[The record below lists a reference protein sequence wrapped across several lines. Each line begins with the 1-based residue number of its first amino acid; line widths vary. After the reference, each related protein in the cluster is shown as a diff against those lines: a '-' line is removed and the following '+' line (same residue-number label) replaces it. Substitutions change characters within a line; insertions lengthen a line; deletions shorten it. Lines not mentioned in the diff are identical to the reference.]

1 MKGAVVQARASRV
14 APTGRVARRARPAVA
29 CVVTTCLVS
38 GFSGTVFAQQT
49 PPGQTP
55 RFRASVEVTTLDVSV
70 VDDRGKPLVDLT
82 SADFTVRV
90 DGNVRRVVSAEWVPL
105 VSDSGAPPPP
115 APPDGYSTNEAS
127 TGGRLIVLAV
137 DEPNIRFGG
146 ALAIAKAANAFIDR
160 LSPSDRVA
168 VAGFGIGAPA
178 TAFTADR
185 ARTKQAI
192 NRLVGQK
199 QAVRLADLGH
209 NIGLAEAL
217 VIEAGDRSTLDS
229 VISRECQNVGGR
241 PDPLCPDEVSSEAH
255 EMASEANR
263 RGDQTIVG
271 LRELFTGLRGIEGP
285 KTLILI
291 SEGFVLNDRALVVD
305 IGSLAAAARTSV
317 YALKLDN
324 QLFDISDG
332 RVPRDQMGDRQV
344 LSEGLETVAAAARGT
359 LFTVVGTATSLFDRI
374 QSEISGYYL
383 VGVESDPRDRD
394 GKPHP
399 IRVDTSRRGAQ
410 VRSRR
415 QILSAPADQGTA
427 RSPHQAVAAA
437 LSSPLLVSALPL
449 RVASFA
455 LQGPER
461 DRVQILIHAD
471 VGTDYS
477 ASKVVTAAYVIADTN
492 GRTVDN
498 KSFDA
503 RLLPI
508 MSGVPSALQY
518 KAGASLPPG
527 DYTLKLAVAEGD
539 RVGTVEHVIH
549 ATLPQAG
556 ALAFSELMVG
566 GPIEVGEI
574 LQPTIGYQVTFGA
587 VHGYFEAYGADAGR
601 VSVEY
606 EVAADETSPALIDVD
621 VAPHPV
627 GDSRTIFTRVLP
639 IQQLP
644 PGKYL
649 LRAVVSVDNREVK
662 TLVRGFEV
670 SPPRVL
676 MTSAEG
682 LGSMAVDT
690 GLFLPVDDGAMSP
703 KFHSEHAAA
712 PEIVAPFRDRVPTTT
727 PGVREAFDQGLAFL
741 TAGDYPKAEV
751 SFKRAIQPEADSTA
765 ALAYL
770 AVSFAAAGHDIEA
783 ASAFQTALVDGSDL
797 PQIYEWLGGT
807 LMRNHDLG
815 EARAIFEEAVG
826 KWPSDLRF
834 TKPLAMLYGTFGR
847 GREAVR
853 TLERYLAGRHDDR
866 AAYYLGVQWLY
877 TVHLSGAVVHD
888 RAQDLK
894 LAREYADAYASGPQ
908 AALVKQ
914 WVAFLEAG
922 K

>member
-1 MKGAVVQARASRV
+1 VKG
-14 APTGRVARRARPAVA
+14 GARRARLVVA
-29 CVVTTCLVS
+29 CLVATDLVS
-38 GFSGTVFAQQT
+38 GSGRTALAQQT
-49 PPGQTP
+49 PPEQTP
-55 RFRASVEVTTLDVSV
+55 RFRSSVDVTTLDVSV

-82 SADFTVRV
+82 SADFSVRV
-90 DGNVRRVVSAEWVPL
+90 DGNARRVVSAEWVPL
-105 VSDSGAPPPP
+105 VSDNAAPPPP

-146 ALAIAKAANAFIDR
+146 AMAIAKAANAFIDR

-168 VAGFGIGAPA
+168 VAGFGVGAPA

-185 ARTKQAI
+185 AHIKQAI
-192 NRLVGQK
+192 NRMVGQK
-199 QAVRLADLGH
+199 QSARLVDLGH
-209 NIGLAEAL
+209 SIALTEAL
-217 VIEAGDRSTLDS
+217 AIDAGDRSMLDA
-229 VISRECQNVGGR
+229 VISRECQNFGGR
-241 PDPLCPDEVSSEAH
+241 TDPLCPDEVGNEAH
-255 EMASEANR
+255 EMASEASR
-263 RGDQTIVG
+263 AGDRTLVG
-271 LRELFTGLRGIEGP
+271 MRELFTGLRGIEGP

-291 SEGFVLNDRALVVD
+291 SEGFVLTDRALVAD
-305 IGSLAAAARTSV
+305 IGSMAAAARTSV

-324 QLFDISDG
+324 QLFDIADG
-332 RVPRDQMGDRQV
+332 RMPRDSMGDRLA
-344 LSEGLETVAAAARGT
+344 LSEGLETVAVAARGT
-359 LFTVVGTATSLFDRI
+359 LFTVAGTPTALFDRI
-374 QSEISGYYL
+374 ESEISGFYL

-399 IRVDTSRRGAQ
+399 IRVETSRRGAQ

-415 QILSAPADQGTA
+415 QILNAPADQRA
-427 RSPHQAVAAA
+427 PRSPHQAVAAA

-461 DRVQILIHAD
+461 DHVQILIHAD
-471 VGTDYS
+471 IGTDYS
-477 ASKVVTAAYVIADTN
+477 SSKVVTAAYVIADTN

-549 ATLPQAG
+549 ASLPQAG
-556 ALAFSELMVG
+556 ALSFSELMVG

-574 LQPTIGYQVTFGA
+574 LQPTIGYQVTFGS
-587 VHGYFEAYGADAGR
+587 VHGYFEAYGADSGR
-601 VSVEY
+601 VGVEY
-606 EVAADETSPALIDVD
+606 EVATDETSPALIDVD
-621 VAPHPV
+621 VTPHPA
-627 GDSRTIFTRVLP
+627 GDNRTIFTRVLP
-639 IQQLP
+639 VHQLP

-670 SPPRVL
+670 APPRVL

-682 LGSMAVDT
+682 LGAMAVDT
-690 GLFLPVDDGAMSP
+690 ELFLPVDEGAMSP
-703 KFHSEHAAA
+703 AFRSEHAAE
-712 PEIVAPFRDRVPTTT
+712 PDIVAPFRERVPTTT
-727 PGVREAFDQGLAFL
+727 PGVEEAFDQGLAFL
-741 TAGDYPKAEV
+741 AAGDYAKAEA

-770 AVSFAAAGHDIEA
+770 AVCFAAAGHDIEA
-783 ASAFQTALVDGSDL
+783 ASAFQTALVDGGDL

-826 KWPSDLRF
+826 KWPTDLRF

-877 TVHLSGAVVHD
+877 TVHVSGAVVHD

-894 LAREYADAYASGPQ
+894 LAHEYADAYASGPK

-914 WVAFLEAG
+914 WVGFLDAG